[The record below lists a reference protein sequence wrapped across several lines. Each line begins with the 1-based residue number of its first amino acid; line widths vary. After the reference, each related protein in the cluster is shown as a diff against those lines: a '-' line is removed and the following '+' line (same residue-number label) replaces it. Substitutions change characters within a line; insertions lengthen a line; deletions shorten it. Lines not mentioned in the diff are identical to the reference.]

1 MAAKHLGGRV
11 LPLLVALAAAGCS
24 WIEDIGAKDKVPLP
38 GQRIS
43 VLALESQLK
52 PDPRI
57 ADVNVRLPRP
67 FKNSDWPQA
76 GGYANHAMHHLALG
90 ENLSVLWRVDIG
102 SSSNSEERI
111 AAPPVVADG
120 RVYTMD
126 SRARVSAFEV
136 ATGRQVWRVDLTP
149 EHEESGAIGGG
160 IAYEAGRLYASTAYG
175 ELFAL
180 DPASGKQIWA
190 ERIGTPI
197 RSAPTVNSGKVFA
210 ITFDNQLHAVDAET
224 GKKAWSHSGITE
236 SAGLLGGASAAVD
249 GGLVVVPYSS
259 GELFA
264 LRVDNGT
271 VAWNDQLVR
280 TGRVSPVGT
289 INDIN
294 GRPVIDRGRVFAVSH
309 SGRMVS
315 IDLRSGER
323 IWDREIAGLQTPWV
337 AGEFVFTVNLDAEVV
352 CLSRRDG
359 RIRWVRQL
367 DRYRNPDS
375 RTNKGLI
382 TWYGPTL
389 AGDRLVLVSSHGQAV
404 SLSPYSG
411 DVLGVMKLSSSAAV
425 APVVADGA
433 LYILSDDATLLAL
446 K

>member
-1 MAAKHLGGRV
+1 MGARHAIGRV
-11 LPLLVALAAAGCS
+11 LPLVLTLTAAGCS
-24 WIEDIGAKDKVPLP
+24 WIDDLGAKDKAPLP

-57 ADVNVRLPRP
+57 ADVDVRLPRP
-67 FKNSDWPQA
+67 FQNPDWPQA

-90 ENLSVLWRVDIG
+90 ERLSVLWRADIG

-136 ATGRQVWRVDLTP
+136 ATGRQLWRADLTP

-180 DPASGKQIWA
+180 DPASGKQVWA
-190 ERIGTPI
+190 ERIGVPI
-197 RSAPTVNSGKVFA
+197 RGAPTVNSGKVFA
-210 ITFDNQLHAVDAET
+210 ITFDNQVHAVDAET

-411 DVLGVMKLSSSAAV
+411 EVLGVMKLSSSAAV